1 MNPNKETNKEELLNR
16 LKIPYYPGC
25 TLKTTAKNFEVSA
38 IATAKVLGIDLI
50 ELPRWNCCGTVF
62 SLAADDLIHHLAAI
76 RNLIRVQEMNENGI
90 VTGENR
96 LITLCTM
103 CFNTLK
109 SANLLVTENPD
120 NLKTINDF
128 MDREEDYKGKVKVL
142 HFLELLRELEL
153 ERIKEE
159 KQQSG
164 NIIDIP
170 LTFEKIKEK
179 VQNPLKD
186 LRIAPYYGCM
196 MLKPK
201 EIGIDDPEDP
211 TIQKKL
217 LKALGVEVID
227 NPYKKVC
234 CGSYQTVQDK
244 YAVAGL
250 AYDILTHAQTEGA
263 EAITTSCPLC
273 AFNLD
278 NRQKE
283 VKEKHPDFKEIPVF
297 YFTQLMALAFGL
309 DKKYVGFDL
318 NYINPVPLLKN
329 TNLLKEE

>member
-1 MNPNKETNKEELLNR
+1 MNSNKETNKKELSNQ

-25 TLKTTAKNFEVSA
+25 TLKTTAKNFEDSA
-38 IATAKVLGIDLI
+38 LAVAGVLGIELI

-62 SLAADDLIHHLAAI
+62 SLAADDLIHHLAPI
-76 RNLIRVQEMNENGI
+76 RNLIRVQEMNENGM
-90 VTGENR
+90 VRGENR
-96 LITLCTM
+96 LITLCSM

-109 SANLLVTENPD
+109 SANLRVTENPD
-120 NLKTINDF
+120 NLKTINNF
-128 MDREEDYKGKVKVL
+128 MDREVDYKGEVEVL

-153 ERIKEE
+153 EKIKEA
-159 KQQSG
+159 KQ
-164 NIIDIP
+164 NTDEIP
-170 LTFEKIKEK
+170 LTFEIIKEN
-179 VQNPLKD
+179 VQNPLKN

-211 TIQKKL
+211 TIQRKL
-217 LKALGVEVID
+217 LQALGSEVID
-227 NPYKKVC
+227 NPYKKLC
-234 CGSYQTVQDK
+234 CGSYQTVHDK
-244 YAVAGL
+244 PAVVEL
-250 AYDILTHAQTEGA
+250 AYDILAHAQTEGA

-309 DKKYVGFDL
+309 GKKYYGFDL
-318 NYINPVPLLKN
+318 NYINPVPLLENKN
-329 TNLLKEE
+329 LFEGE